1 MGRKRWWQG
10 GLVELLV
17 VLRILHHA
25 VVLADGDV
33 GECDRRR
40 ISLSYGCEV
49 MAFETVLD
57 DEYSMIRLRQLLLH

>member
-17 VLRILHHA
+17 LYILHHA

-33 GECDRRR
+33 GE
-40 ISLSYGCEV
+40 YN
-49 MAFETVLD
+49 
-57 DEYSMIRLRQLLLH
+57 